1 MRTFKTSAGFPAMPP
16 RKPEVLAMA
25 IRERREGDVRA
36 VVKVSFS
43 SE

>member
-1 MRTFKTSAGFPAMPP
+1 MRTFRTSAGLPARPP
-16 RKPEVLAMA
+16 RKPEALAMA
-25 IRERREGDVRA
+25 MREGRVGVERA